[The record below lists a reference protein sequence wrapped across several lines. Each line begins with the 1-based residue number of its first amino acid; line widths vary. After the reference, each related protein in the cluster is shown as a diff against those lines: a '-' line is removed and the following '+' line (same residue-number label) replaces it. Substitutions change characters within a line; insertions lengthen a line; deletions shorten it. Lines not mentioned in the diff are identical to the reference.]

1 MTISYVLVNPAPSS
15 GVVQSMVV
23 LRLRSLDSRV
33 TLGDFLNLCT
43 LPFPHLQN
51 GDSNSTYSKGLL

>member
-1 MTISYVLVNPAPSS
+1 MTISYILVNPSPSS

-33 TLGDFLNLCT
+33 TLGKFLNL
-43 LPFPHLQN
+43 
-51 GDSNSTYSKGLL
+51 